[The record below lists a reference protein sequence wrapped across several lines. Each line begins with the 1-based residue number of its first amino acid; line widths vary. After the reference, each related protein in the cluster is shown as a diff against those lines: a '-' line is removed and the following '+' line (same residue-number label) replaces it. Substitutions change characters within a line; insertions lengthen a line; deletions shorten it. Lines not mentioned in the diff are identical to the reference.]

1 MRIIAIALL
10 AVSTFATAMLI
21 ERSDANAV
29 VCGHG
34 RWRAGCVGP
43 NGGVVVRRRPVV
55 VAPAVVAPVCHRVWV
70 NGVRVR
76 RCI

>member
-1 MRIIAIALL
+1 MRMIALL

-21 ERSDANAV
+21 ERSNANAV
-29 VCGHG
+29 VCGRG
-34 RWRAGCVGP
+34 VWRAGCVGP

-55 VAPAVVAPVCHRVWV
+55 VAPVCHRVWV
-70 NGVRVR
+70 NGVLVR